1 MDKKTVNQK
10 TVAGQIESSFRQVVS
25 KDAKMKNAYL
35 LVRSDKCD
43 INLNLAEGG
52 KDASKA
58 HPGQPHY
65 MASVGKLFTATII
78 AILHERGELSF
89 DHAIARY
96 LDDELMHRLHVF
108 RGTEYSTLITV
119 RHLLQ
124 QSSGLAD
131 IFWPLLKEMRANP
144 RPITPR
150 DAIIWGKNHLE
161 AVEKPGIRHVY
172 TDTNY
177 YLLGLIVEKITGRP
191 FHEALH
197 GLIFDPLEMKHA
209 YMQGFSKP
217 AVPSEHATARYA
229 VNGFDPTT
237 LEFFHQIDYAGGG
250 VVATS
255 EEYATF
261 LQALTGCRL
270 IRKETLDKMVDD
282 DLRMGLPLVG
292 FRYGYAIWKLTTVP
306 LFMPGKF
313 NSWGCAGVTGSL
325 LWYHPKTESH
335 IVINFNDISWQTK
348 GLRYM
353 LSSVINPLLRCRK

>member
-1 MDKKTVNQK
+1 MDRK
-10 TVAGQIESSFRQVVS
+10 TVAGQIESRFRQVVS
-25 KDAKMKNAYL
+25 KDAKVKNAYL

-43 INLNLAEGG
+43 INLNLAEGS
-52 KDASKA
+52 KDDGEV

-65 MASVGKLFTATII
+65 MASAGKLFTATIV
-78 AILHERGELSF
+78 AILHEKGELSF
-89 DHAIARY
+89 NHSIARY
-96 LDDELMHRLHVF
+96 LDGELMDRLHVF
-108 RGTEYSTLITV
+108 RGTEYSTEITI

-131 IFWPLLKEMRANP
+131 VFWPLLKELRANP
-144 RPITPR
+144 GPVTPR

-161 AVEKPGIRHVY
+161 AAGKPGVRHIY

-217 AVPSEHATARYA
+217 SVPSEYPIARYA
-229 VNGFDPTT
+229 VDGFDPTT
-237 LEFFHQIDYAGGG
+237 LESFYQIDYAGGG

-255 EEYATF
+255 EEYAAF
-261 LQALTGCRL
+261 LQALTGYRL
-270 IRKETLDKMVDD
+270 VGKETLKKMVDD

-292 FRYGYAIWKLTTVP
+292 FRYGYSIWKLTTVP
-306 LFMPGKF
+306 LFMPRKF

-325 LWYHPKTESH
+325 LWHHPKTGSH

-348 GLRYM
+348 GLRFM
-353 LSSVINPLLRCRK
+353 LSGVINPLLRCRG